1 MYSIHVQGAD
11 RTDFREQSAQ
21 VLVEKQLAQ
30 LEEAASYNWYFP
42 ILASLI
48 VASISLGL
56 EWGIRECGNP

>member
-1 MYSIHVQGAD
+1 MYNIHVQGAD

-56 EWGIRECGNP
+56 E